1 MSSIHKTPFVNA
13 KALPD
18 VQYAGGPYYITED
31 GKKYL
36 FPFVFKNGELDLQYI
51 NGFTADYTDTP
62 LGTTIEEDS
71 GLVRRLGGINLVQT
85 IGPKFKKYCESVEW
99 EDTTGNSTY
108 TAKHTK
114 VYKSGLITKV
124 QQLSD
129 QNLPNDINPQFS
141 YISTDKAP
149 DSDFAVNITGYG
161 STYVFEKPLV
171 VVVDATET
179 DTDVKLGKR
188 YITFYTSWD
197 N

>member
-18 VQYAGGPYYITED
+18 VQYAGGPYYTV
-31 GKKYL
+31 GGNKYL

-51 NGFTADYTDTP
+51 NGFTALYTGTP
-62 LGTTIEEDS
+62 QGTTIEEEG
-71 GLVRRLGGINLVQT
+71 GLVRRLGGINLVQKL
-85 IGPKFKKYCESVEW
+85 GSKFKKYIESVTW
-99 EDTTGNSTY
+99 VDTTGGLMY
-108 TAKHTK
+108 TATHAK
-114 VYKSGLITKV
+114 VYKPGLVTKV

-129 QNLPNDINPQFS
+129 QNLPNDINPIDS

-171 VVVDATET
+171 VVVDATGT
-179 DTDVKLGKR
+179 SPIQSLGKR

>member
-18 VQYAGGPYYITED
+18 VQYAGGPYYTTEE
-31 GKKYL
+31 GNKYL

-51 NGFTADYTDTP
+51 NGFTAGYVGTP
-62 LGTTIEEDS
+62 QGTTSDEKG

-85 IGPKFKKYCESVEW
+85 IGPKFKKYIESAEW
-99 EDTTGNSTY
+99 IDTTGNPTY
-108 TAKHTK
+108 TAKHAK
-114 VYKSGLITKV
+114 VYKTGLITKV

-129 QNLPNDINPQFS
+129 QNLPDDINPTVS

-149 DSDFAVNITGYG
+149 DSDFTLDITGYG

-171 VVVDATET
+171 VSVDATEK
-179 DTDVKLGKR
+179 DTLANLGKR